1 MLTFAAALV
10 CIVSTACGGSGESK
24 ETSPTARPSPHIS
37 TPTPEVLAFQ
47 YEVQE
52 GDSLYALAVRFGTSV
67 DEILAINKFS
77 SPDELSVGQVILIP
91 GVPPPDVPSPKVVPR
106 NPAGAG
112 FKFPIEGACLPNVDK
127 LMPNAPREYRAGIH
141 EGVDFYAGY
150 NCANVAE
157 GTPVTAAK
165 AGTVVRADHGFTE
178 FTADEL
184 QELLN
189 RSLAQGYTDA
199 EALDRF
205 RGRQVWVD
213 HGNGVVTRY
222 CHLSAIPTAIREGAQ
237 VAAGDLV
244 GYVGNSGTPEAV
256 TAPGTEMHLHFE
268 LRVGD
273 TFLGAGLPAD
283 QVRQLY
289 EQAFS
294 PE

>member
-1 MLTFAAALV
+1 MVSGAALA
-10 CIVSTACGGSGESK
+10 CIFSTACGGSGESK
-24 ETSPTARPSPHIS
+24 EPSPTVRPSPHVS

-52 GDSLYALAVRFGTSV
+52 GDSLYALAVRFGTST
-67 DEILAINKFS
+67 DEILALNKLS
-77 SPDELSVGQVILIP
+77 SPAELSVGQIILIP
-91 GVPPPDVPSPKVVPR
+91 GVPPPDLPSPSVVPR

-112 FKFPIEGACLPNVDK
+112 FIFPIEGACLPNVDK

-150 NCANVAE
+150 SCATVLE
-157 GTPVTAAK
+157 GTPVMAAK

-178 FTADEL
+178 MTADEL

-199 EALDRF
+199 EGLDRF
-205 RGRQVWVD
+205 RGQQVWVD

-222 CHLSAIPTAIREGAQ
+222 CHLSAIPTAIRDGTQ

-244 GYVGNSGTPEAV
+244 GYVGDSGTPEAV
-256 TAPGTEMHLHFE
+256 TAPGTEIHLHFE

-273 TFLGAGLPAD
+273 TFLGAGLPTG

-294 PE
+294 PP